1 MAKSGPNPEGG
12 FLVEVIRIQGKEW
25 WGIVDPVVENMGVAK
40 GRITH
45 SNFLMLVFC
54 VNEVYL
60 YIMYTLGLY
69 KDIIIFII

>member
-40 GRITH
+40 GMITH
-45 SNFLMLVFC
+45 SIVLMLVFC
-54 VNEVYL
+54 VNEVYPVYL
-60 YIMYTLGLY
+60 YTL
-69 KDIIIFII
+69 